1 MRRLEENVV
10 TAVRNIWASS
20 TWTSRAQLHQR
31 LITFAATHSIDSTSE
46 ETIDW
51 LIPLFV
57 ESTAVTTQS
66 KLTYAK
72 QLGALFR
79 RMGNTLPVC
88 SMYCAALRAAGALIP
103 TRQAAPA
110 SDEHVDR
117 MMVRARA
124 AGLPRL
130 EAALFLMW
138 KTASRADEIL
148 RPTGASFLEAT
159 DAQIVIEWLDRTK
172 ATAADPFSTRA
183 WTVVHHD
190 MPMTSIVATLRQLP
204 QEELLLDWTTEQ
216 LVDWFRRDPRTA
228 HLTAHSLKRG
238 AIHVLTTM
246 IVGRKLDLELLPRLA
261 KHKQPLEFVTS
272 TTLRY
277 IPDRITAALML
288 RTHEATVLIPCAPRL
303 PESMFQPP
311 LAEEVMQEIGRHAS
325 ASPDPPLRRTS
336 TPTTS
341 SSSRASTPPGATTI
355 MARVRLRRALER
367 ERQRRREE
375 RSERQRRQQRP
386 PSL

>member
-117 MMVRARA
+117 MMVRAA
-124 AGLPRL
+124 
-130 EAALFLMW
+130 
-138 KTASRADEIL
+138 I
-148 RPTGASFLEAT
+148 
-159 DAQIVIEWLDRTK
+159 
-172 ATAADPFSTRA
+172 
-183 WTVVHHD
+183 
-190 MPMTSIVATLRQLP
+190 
-204 QEELLLDWTTEQ
+204 
-216 LVDWFRRDPRTA
+216 WFRRDPRTA

-336 TPTTS
+336 TPTTA

-367 ERQRRREE
+367 ERRRRCEE